1 MAAIQIFQSPAA
13 RHRLAAAAH
22 FVASFTPSTE
32 LLLVGARR
40 EAVDD
45 FARELSG
52 RQRATFGIHRFSL
65 TELASRLAAMELA
78 RLGVA
83 PATRLGAEAVAA
95 HGAFETLQ
103 RGSLQRLEALI
114 ACRGFARTLTDTV
127 SDLRLGGIA
136 PAALAQLGRPGQ
148 DLGELARSF
157 DEQLTHA
164 RLADRAAL
172 LRAATLATGN
182 ASASFL
188 AGWPVLLLDVTIDT
202 LAEQEFVAAL
212 AAVSRQMLATIPAG
226 DARSQ
231 VALTRLADAELI
243 TPLREDEAGDPL
255 SRIRRYLFAL
265 DVPPPDPQLPAPD
278 PRTPNS
284 HPPTPN
290 PQSVNFF
297 SAPGEGRECVEIS
310 RRVLDE
316 ARQGV
321 LFDRMAIFLR
331 APVLYSGLLES
342 ALRRAGVPAWFARG
356 TSLPDPSGRAFLAL
370 LACAGEGLSAKRFA
384 EYLSLGQVPDLDP
397 AGAPPTNRATWVAPA
412 NDDDTLPVPVT
423 RGQLSLFDLHAAD
436 HGNHG
441 NHDNHASNDRD
452 ASRNLRA
459 GADAS
464 DGGEDTDESPVLAGT
479 LRAPWKWDQLLVESA
494 VIGGHDRWVRRL
506 DGLAHELGIKREEC
520 ASDEP
525 DSPRLQAIERDVRN
539 LDHLRRFALP
549 VIDTLAA
556 FPSAA
561 LWGDWLLRLE
571 RLAPMVLSQ
580 PERVLGVLAEL
591 RPMAVVGPASLRE
604 VREVL
609 TDRLSLLQEDPPT
622 RRYGRV
628 FVGTPDLARG
638 RVFDVVFVPGLAE
651 RIFPQKPRQDPLL
664 LDTFRKVLNSASVRS
679 AEDRNEGSLGLP
691 IQDDR
696 ASRERLLL
704 RLAAGA
710 AGERLYLSYPRM
722 ELGEARPR
730 VPSFYALDVERA
742 VTGRVPDFEDFE
754 REASTEGE
762 ARLAWPAPRDPAR
775 AIDDTEH
782 DLAVLLPLLHQRDP
796 EAVKGR
802 GRYLLELSAPL
813 SRSLRT
819 RWVRWSDPRWSRYDG
834 LYKPGQALRHALD
847 AHRLSARAYSVS
859 ALQKFAVCP
868 YQFLLSAIYRLEP
881 RQEAVALE
889 QLDPLTRG
897 HMFHRVQ
904 AELMREL
911 RRRQGLPVTPST
923 LSAAR
928 KALDATL
935 DAVAEEYHDDLAPA
949 IDRVWRDE
957 VEAMRGDLRGW
968 LQRVAEEEG
977 AWEPIRAEFG
987 FGIPAGGGR
996 DPESVADPVTLDGRW
1011 KLHGVVDLVERR
1023 RDADELRVTDHKTGG
1038 NWTKPGMVVGGGEV
1052 LQPVLYALAVE
1063 AALKRPVTESRLF
1076 YCTAKGG
1083 FAERVVLLKEEAL
1096 NKARRRGM
1104 EVLEIVDRAV
1114 EQGIL
1119 PPAPRDGACRWCDF
1133 HEVCGPWEETRAKRK
1148 GPIADLAALR
1158 EIP

>member
-1 MAAIQIFQSPAA
+1 MATIQIFQSPAA
-13 RHRLAAAAH
+13 RHRLAAAAQ

-32 LLLVGARR
+32 LLLVGASR

-45 FARELSG
+45 FARDLSG

-78 RLGVA
+78 RLGVV

-95 HGAFETLQ
+95 RGAFETLQ
-103 RGSLQRLEALI
+103 RGSLRRLEALI

-148 DLGELARSF
+148 DLGELASSF

-226 DARSQ
+226 DVRSQ
-231 VALTRLADAELI
+231 VALTGLADAELI
-243 TPLREDEAGDPL
+243 APLGPLNDDEPGDQL

-265 DVPPPDPQLPAPD
+265 DVPPADPQLPAP
-278 PRTPNS
+278 NA
-284 HPPTPN
+284 PTPK

-297 SAPGEGRECVEIS
+297 SAPGEGRECVEIG

-370 LACAGEGLSAKRFA
+370 LACAAEGLSARRFA

-423 RGQLSLFDLHAAD
+423 RGQLSLFDLQATE
-436 HGNHG
+436 
-441 NHDNHASNDRD
+441 RD
-452 ASRNLRA
+452 ASRNAARA

-479 LRAPWKWDQLLVESA
+479 LRAPWKWDRLLVESA
-494 VIGGHDRWVRRL
+494 VIGGHDRWVHRL
-506 DGLAHELGIKREEC
+506 NGLAREFGIKREEC

-571 RLAPMVLSQ
+571 RLAPMVLGQ

-591 RPMAVVGPASLRE
+591 RPMAVVGPASLHE

-664 LDTFRKVLNSASVRS
+664 LDTFRKVLNSAGVRS
-679 AEDRNEGSLGLP
+679 AEDRNGGSLGLP

-762 ARLAWPAPRDPAR
+762 ARLAWPAPSDPAR

-782 DLAVLLPLLHQRDP
+782 DLAFLLPLLHQRDP

-834 LYKPGQALRHALD
+834 LYKPGPALRHALD

-859 ALQKFAVCP
+859 ALQKFAACP

-923 LSAAR
+923 LSTAL

-968 LQRVAEEEG
+968 LHRVAEEEG

-1011 KLHGVVDLVERR
+1011 KLHGVVDLVEQR

-1063 AALKRPVTESRLF
+1063 AALKRPVIESRLF
-1076 YCTAKGG
+1076 YCTAKGS
-1083 FAERVVLLKEEAL
+1083 FAERVVPLKEEAL

-1119 PPAPRDGACRWCDF
+1119 PPSPREGACRWCDF

-1148 GPIADLAALR
+1148 GQIADLAALR
-1158 EIP
+1158 QIP

>member
-13 RHRLAAAAH
+13 QHRLAAAAQ
-22 FVASFTPSTE
+22 FVASFPPSTE
-32 LLLVGARR
+32 LLLVGASR

-78 RLGVA
+78 RLGVV

-95 HGAFETLQ
+95 RGAFETLQ
-103 RGSLQRLEALI
+103 RGSLRRLEALI
-114 ACRGFARTLTDTV
+114 ACRGFARALTDTV

-148 DLGELARSF
+148 DLGELAGSF

-212 AAVSRQMLATIPAG
+212 AAVSQQMLATVPAG

-243 TPLREDEAGDPL
+243 TPLREDEAGDQL

-265 DVPPPDPQLPAPD
+265 DVPPPNPYA
-278 PRTPNS
+278 
-284 HPPTPN
+284 PTPN

-297 SAPGEGRECVEIS
+297 SAPGEGRECIEIT

-356 TSLPDPSGRAFLAL
+356 TSRPDPSGRAFLAL
-370 LACAGEGLSAKRFA
+370 LACAAEGLSARRFA
-384 EYLSLGQVPDLDP
+384 EYLSLSQVPDLDP
-397 AGAPPTNRATWVAPA
+397 AGAPPTNRAIWVAPA

-423 RGQLSLFDLHAAD
+423 RRQLSLFDLQVTD
-436 HGNHG
+436 HGNHDRHG
-441 NHDNHASNDRD
+441 SNERD
-452 ASRNLRA
+452 VSRNAARA
-459 GADAS
+459 GADAC

-479 LRAPWKWDQLLVESA
+479 LRAPWKWDRLLVESA
-494 VIGGHDRWVRRL
+494 VIGGHDRWVHRL

-520 ASDEP
+520 GRDEP
-525 DSPRLQAIERDVRN
+525 DSPRLEAIERDVRN

-571 RLAPMVLSQ
+571 RLAPMVLGQ
-580 PERVLGVLAEL
+580 PERVLGVVAEL
-591 RPMAVVGPASLRE
+591 RPMAVVGPVSLQE

-609 TDRLSLLQEDPPT
+609 TERLSLLQEDPPA

-664 LDTFRKVLNSASVRS
+664 LDTFRKMLNSAGVRS
-679 AEDRNEGSLGLP
+679 AEDRNGGSLGLP
-691 IQDDR
+691 MQDDR
-696 ASRERLLL
+696 ALRERLLL

-710 AGERLYLSYPRM
+710 AGVRLYLSYPRM

-819 RWVRWSDPRWSRYDG
+819 RWVRWSNPRWSRYDG
-834 LYKPGQALRHALD
+834 LYKPDQAVRHALD

-859 ALQKFAVCP
+859 ALQKFAACP

-911 RRRQGLPVTPST
+911 RRRQGLPVIPST
-923 LSAAR
+923 LSTAM

-1023 RDADELRVTDHKTGG
+1023 RDSDELRVTDHKTGG

-1119 PPAPRDGACRWCDF
+1119 PPSPRDGACRWCDF

-1148 GPIADLAALR
+1148 DPIADLAALR